1 MMETKR
7 FTTTWAGRPL
17 TVEVGRFAQQ
27 ASGSCTVQYGD
38 TTVLATACMSDN
50 VRDEIDYFPLMVEFE
65 ERLYAAGKIK
75 GSRFIKREGRPTD
88 EAVLS
93 GRLVDRSIRPLFD
106 KLMRNDLQVVL
117 TVLSLDEESD
127 PNVASMIAA
136 SVALTIS
143 EIPWRGPIGG
153 VRIGRVNNEWIVNP
167 SYKQREEGTLD
178 LFVAG
183 SDTKVTMIEAGAR
196 EVSEADMITAVDL
209 AREQLKPIVA
219 FITEIQSALGV
230 VKRDPT
236 AKLSPE
242 KIADREARLAVLK
255 TAQEFMHSIADKYM
269 FSGGP
274 KSYKHERK
282 AAFSAMAAELEKHLI
297 AQNTDAKL
305 LSFALA
311 QVKYIVDAEAT
322 RAILEKGVRIDGRSL
337 TQVRPLKIEVG
348 VLPRTHGT
356 GHFMRGETQVLSIVT
371 LGSPGDEQTLD
382 TMEFDAKK
390 RYMHHYNF
398 PPFSVGEVKPMRGPG
413 RREIG
418 HGALAERALEYLI
431 PPKEE
436 FPYTI
441 RVVSEVLGSNG
452 SSSMASTC
460 GSTLALMDAGV
471 PIKKHVAGLAM
482 GLASDEHGNWKVL
495 TDLQDLEDGDGGMDF
510 KITGTRDGITAIQM
524 DTKTDGLTP
533 EIIAQT
539 FAQARDGRMDI
550 INQMAAVIPAAR
562 PDLSPFAPRIETI
575 MIPVDKIREVI
586 GPGGKVI
593 NEIIDKTGVQIDIEQ
608 DGRVMVTS
616 SDAAGMAQALTIIKN
631 IVREVEAGETFTGKV
646 VRIEDFGAF
655 VNLLPNKDGLV
666 HVSEIDWRRIDRPS
680 DVLKIGDEVKVLV
693 KEIDQM
699 GRVNLS
705 MKALKPKPEGYVE
718 QPREDRGPR
727 PSRPGGFGGGRPGGR
742 PRY

>member
-1 MMETKR
+1 METKR

>member
-7 FTTTWAGRPL
+7 FTTTWAGREL
-17 TVEVGRFAQQ
+17 TVELGRFAQQ
-27 ASGSCTVQYGD
+27 ASGSCTVQYGE
-38 TTVLATACMSDN
+38 TTVLATACMSDS

-75 GSRFIKREGRPTD
+75 GSRFIKREGRPSD

-93 GRLVDRSIRPLFD
+93 GRLIDRSIRPLFD
-106 KLMRNDLQVVL
+106 KLMRNDIQVVI
-117 TVLSLDEESD
+117 TVLSLDGDND
-127 PNVASMIAA
+127 PNVPAMIAA
-136 SVALTIS
+136 SLALTTS
-143 EIPWRGPIGG
+143 EIPWNGPIAG
-153 VRIGRVNNEWIVNP
+153 VRIGRMNNEWIINP
-167 SYKQREEGTLD
+167 SYKQREEGALD

-183 SDTKVTMIEAGAR
+183 TDQKVTMIEAGAR
-196 EVSEADMITAVDL
+196 EIPEATMIEAIDL
-209 AREQLKPIVA
+209 ARAQLKPIIELIEQVQQA
-219 FITEIQSALGV
+219 IGV

-242 KIADREARLAVLK
+242 KRADREARLAVLQK
-255 TAQEFMHSIADKYM
+255 SQEFMHRIADQYM

-282 AAFSAMAAELEKHLI
+282 AAFSAMAAELEKYLI
-297 AQNTDAKL
+297 AEGTEPKL

-337 TQVRPLKIEVG
+337 TDVRPLKIEVG
-348 VLPRTHGT
+348 VLPHTHGT
-356 GHFMRGETQVLSIVT
+356 GHFMRGETQVLSVVT

-471 PIKKHVAGLAM
+471 PIKKHVAGVAM

-495 TDLQDLEDGDGGMDF
+495 TDLQDLEDGEGGMDF
-510 KITGTRDGITAIQM
+510 KITGTVDGITAIQM

-539 FAQARDGRMDI
+539 FAQARDGRMNI
-550 INQMAAVIPAAR
+550 ITQMAAVIPAAR
-562 PDLSPFAPRIETI
+562 PDLSPHAPRIETI
-575 MIPVDKIREVI
+575 QIPVDKIREVI

-616 SDAAGMAQALTIIKN
+616 NDAAGMTAALTMIKN
-631 IVREVEAGETFTGKV
+631 IVREVEAGEIFLGKV

-693 KEIDQM
+693 KEIDNL

-718 QPREDRGPR
+718 APREDRGPR
-727 PSRPGGFGGGRPGGR
+727 PQRPGGFGGGRPQR
-742 PRY
+742 PRH

>member
-1 MMETKR
+1 METKR

-219 FITEIQSALGV
+219 FITEIQAALGV

-255 TAQEFMHSIADKYM
+255 KAQEFMHSIADKHM

-297 AQNTDAKL
+297 AENTDPKL

-348 VLPRTHGT
+348 ILPRTHGT